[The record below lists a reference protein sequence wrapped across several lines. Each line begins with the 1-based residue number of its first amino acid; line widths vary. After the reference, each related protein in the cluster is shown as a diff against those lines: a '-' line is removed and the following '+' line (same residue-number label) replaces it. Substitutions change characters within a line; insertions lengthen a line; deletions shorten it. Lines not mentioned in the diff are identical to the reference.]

1 MMKKN
6 VTRIML
12 AFMLCAMTGVVAFAK
27 EKSRVVSFGT
37 NFVVGGTQVKAGTY
51 RVSFDD
57 QTNQLSILDRK
68 TKTVLAKA
76 TARLEKREG
85 SSSNAIDMR
94 WATKDNSQVL
104 IGLSFPGDSQ
114 NIVVSETGT
123 QVAAAQ

>member
-6 VTRIML
+6 LTRIVL

-37 NFVVGGTQVKAGTY
+37 DFVVGSTQVKAGTY

-68 TKTVLAKA
+68 TKAVIAKA
-76 TARLEKREG
+76 TARLEKRDG
-85 SSSNAIDMR
+85 SSRAIDMR
-94 WATKDNSQVL
+94 WATKNNMQVL

-114 NIVVSETGT
+114 NIVVSDTGT

>member
-1 MMKKN
+1 
-6 VTRIML
+6 
-12 AFMLCAMTGVVAFAK
+12 MLCAMTGVVAFAK

-37 NFVVGGTQVKAGTY
+37 DFVVGSTQVKAGTY

-68 TKTVLAKA
+68 TKAVIAKA
-76 TARLEKREG
+76 TARLEKRDG
-85 SSSNAIDMR
+85 SSRAIDMR
-94 WATKDNSQVL
+94 WATKNNMQVL

-114 NIVVSETGT
+114 NIVVSDTGT